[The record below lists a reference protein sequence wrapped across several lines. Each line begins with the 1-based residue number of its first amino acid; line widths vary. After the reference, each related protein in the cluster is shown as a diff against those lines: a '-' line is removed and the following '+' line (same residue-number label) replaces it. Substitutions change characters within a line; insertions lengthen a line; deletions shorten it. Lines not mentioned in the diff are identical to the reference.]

1 MNFYNDI
8 VKYARIARKNN
19 DNVSV
24 YYDKNKKMFYRKSYS
39 GLVFS
44 DMTLEDTIDNS
55 NEIIKLCNYLLRYN
69 NNGVKLKLESLN

>member
-19 DNVSV
+19 DNVNV

-39 GLVFS
+39 GLVFN

>member
-19 DNVSV
+19 DNVNV

-39 GLVFS
+39 GLVFN

-69 NNGVKLKLESLN
+69 NNGVKLKLETLN

>member
-19 DNVSV
+19 DNVIV
-24 YYDKNKKMFYRKSYS
+24 YYDKNEKMFYRKSYS
-39 GLVFS
+39 GLVFN
-44 DMTLEDTIDNS
+44 DMTLKDTIVND